1 MNVKQLNLPIY
12 ILLPNNNYMNELMR
26 PKEGEYAPFYAGY
39 VSLVIG
45 QDLPQLFLSQIDALK
60 NHFEKVGEENSKLTY
75 APGKW
80 SQKEVLGHITDTD
93 RVMTF
98 RALCFARGE
107 KALMPGFDQDQ
118 YVMQAKFNAVPL
130 VDLLD
135 DFEKSRLALV
145 SLMKTISGD
154 AMSNIGN
161 ANGFEV
167 SVRALFNI
175 IPGHTEHHLR
185 ILKTLYSG
193 E

>member
-1 MNVKQLNLPIY
+1 MNDP
-12 ILLPNNNYMNELMR
+12 MR

-39 VSLVIG
+39 ISLVIG
-45 QDLPQLFLSQIDALK
+45 QDLFKLMLSQIDDIQH
-60 NHFEKVGEENSKLTY
+60 HFEKIGEEKSKLAY

-107 KALMPGFDQDQ
+107 KALMPGFDQDL
-118 YVMQAKFNAVPL
+118 YVETANFNAVPL
-130 VDLLD
+130 VELLD
-135 DFEKSRLALV
+135 DFEKSRHALV
-145 SLMKTISGD
+145 SLMKTISID
-154 AMSNIGN
+154 AMLSIGN

-175 IPGHTEHHLR
+175 IPGHTEHHLN
-185 ILKTLYSG
+185 IFKTLKGS
-193 E
+193 